1 MQAFTALQVVSAVA
15 GGMSGRAEAMSE
27 SARAQSEARMAE
39 TQALQRDTIA
49 REDLDTYL
57 SSLRASRAANGLS
70 HRSPN
75 AFILE
80 RDSREAATHN
90 RLVQRA
96 DDRQRAQNLRT
107 AAKSYRKRGT
117 MSLIT
122 GVGRA
127 AVPLAEYVQYKKGA

>member
-1 MQAFTALQVVSAVA
+1 MEAFVAMQVVSAVA
-15 GGMSGRAEAMSE
+15 GGASERAQAMSE

-49 REDLDTYL
+49 REDLDRYI
-57 SSLRASRAANGLS
+57 SGLRASRAANGLS
-70 HRSPN
+70 LRSPN
-75 AFILE
+75 AAILE
-80 RDSREAATHN
+80 RDSREAATHD

-107 AAKSYRKRGT
+107 AAKSARRRGT
-117 MSLIT
+117 VSLLT

-127 AVPLAEYVQYKKGA
+127 AVPLAEYVQYKKEA